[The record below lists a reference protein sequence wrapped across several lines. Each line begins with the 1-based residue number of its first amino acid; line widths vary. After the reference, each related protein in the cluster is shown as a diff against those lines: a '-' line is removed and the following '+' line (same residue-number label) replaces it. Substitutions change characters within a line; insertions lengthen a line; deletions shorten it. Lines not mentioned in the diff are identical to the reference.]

1 MIVLLLKN
9 VRGLGTAGQTV
20 DVPRGFAVNK
30 LIAGKLAKIPTIAEE
45 VKAES
50 FVPTTEKDS
59 TEFIEWAKA
68 ATAKL
73 AGKTLLF
80 SAKASEKGHLF
91 GSISEKDIA
100 ERVNKDFDLEI
111 SEDQIHIA
119 KNIKDLGDNR
129 VEIVF
134 SPDFHAALTVRVEAT
149 K

>member
-20 DVPRGFAVNK
+20 DVPRGFAANN
-30 LIAGKLAKIPTIAEE
+30 LIPGKLAKIPTIAEE
-45 VKAES
+45 VSAET
-50 FVPTTEKDS
+50 FVPNVGKDS
-59 TEFIEWAKA
+59 TDFVEWAKM

-91 GSISEKDIA
+91 GSITEKDIA
-100 ERVNKDFDLEI
+100 ERVNTDLDVEI
-111 SEDQIHIA
+111 TEDQIHIS
-119 KNIKDLGDNR
+119 KHIKDVGDNR

-134 SPDFHAALTVRVEAT
+134 SPEFNAALTVRVEAA
-149 K
+149 